1 MNENPNSLI
10 IYIPLYIN
18 EELNLPDE
26 FEFSNA
32 VSYDFSDS
40 FKIIE
45 KCSLLKI
52 EPINRGDVRLKKYL
66 HRTILPNK
74 VNISLDFFHIES
86 KNKEKQDN
94 FYFFRIEIYSSNTK
108 VNYINFINYYYDNKT
123 DIMSFL
129 LALLKL
135 GNSRSD
141 FMIRLIQK
149 NVKNPHFIYF
159 NIIYFRPIVG
169 QKIKNIKNIYLAEE
183 DIINNDKFE
192 IYSDLQGRLSLF
204 FNKNV
209 TNRSGSN
216 LSLIG
221 FRAFLLRYFTWIY
234 QKGYEE
240 LSNLLYNIFNFSD
253 YLIKQTR
260 NRQIYRVFI
269 RLRNYNLAYGDYQFR
284 DEHINVLKESEKTW
298 KRLIHLLNF
307 ELELKSFPRE
317 VFNHENKL
325 NKYLYSKIKRKLPN
339 IRLHRRGA
347 GGHIDLSVGNQVAI
361 EVKKIESKTPFEEL
375 SGQIEQD
382 LRILGINYGIA
393 YGIDYTK
400 NQFYSRNNTHIFG
413 TQSNII
419 YIIKPYPDLE

>member
-26 FEFSNA
+26 FEFSYA
-32 VSYDFSDS
+32 VSYDFSNS

-52 EPINRGDVRLKKYL
+52 EPINRGDVRLKKDL

-129 LALLKL
+129 LTLFKL

-149 NVKNPHFIYF
+149 NVKNFHFIYF

-169 QKIKNIKNIYLAEE
+169 QKIKNIKNIYLTGEN
-183 DIINNDKFE
+183 IINNDKFE

-216 LSLIG
+216 LRLIG

-260 NRQIYRVFI
+260 NRQVYRVFI

-284 DEHINVLKESEKTW
+284 DEHINVLKESKKTW
-298 KRLIHLLNF
+298 KRLIHLLNV

-317 VFNHENKL
+317 VFNHENEL
-325 NKYLYSKIKRKLPN
+325 NKYLYNKIKRKLPN
-339 IRLHRRGA
+339 IRLHRHGA

-361 EVKKIESKTPFEEL
+361 EVKKIESKTPFDEL

-382 LRILGINYGIA
+382 LRILGIHYGIA

-400 NQFYSRNNTHIFG
+400 KQLYLRHNTHKFG
-413 TQSNII
+413 THSKII
-419 YIIKPYPDLE
+419 YIIKPYPNLE